1 MPEHSPRITVVN
13 DNPEYLQLMHA
24 LLDENS
30 GYDVTTID
38 GDTIVDIE
46 PIRTSQPDLL
56 IIDLRWRPDGLAGWD
71 ILLAVRGDPELGEL
85 PIILCTGDVQGLK
98 EHAEAIAQEGRSKA
112 LQDRNEQLQEQLVRL
127 TQRTAALEAGASGT
141 GQPIQ
146 IKNSMQENPP
156 TAKVKGKIERGDRKA
171 ALSN

>member
-98 EHAEAIAQEGRSKA
+98 EHAEAIAQDSKVA
-112 LQDRNEQLQEQLVRL
+112 TLEKPFQIADLEDTVRRLVG
-127 TQRTAALEAGASGT
+127 EATPSAS
-141 GQPIQ
+141 
-146 IKNSMQENPP
+146 
-156 TAKVKGKIERGDRKA
+156 
-171 ALSN
+171 